1 MNFGLRVISELLWY
15 FVGLDLGQSRNYSAL
30 VVVERA
36 EILLD
41 EMDWVTYERRRRRRY
56 RVTFLELVRL
66 GTPYPDVVDR
76 VREVMRA
83 PALAGRC
90 TLVMDATGVGAPV
103 LDMLRQAG
111 LGCGI
116 EPVIL
121 TGGEKESH
129 GGGAWHLPK
138 RDLISGL
145 QTMLEKGEIELPAG
159 YGPAALLRRELAN
172 VGSRVGER
180 GRGRSGAWARSM
192 MIW

>member
-1 MNFGLRVISELLWY
+1 
-15 FVGLDLGQSRNYSAL
+15 
-30 VVVERA
+30 
-36 EILLD
+36 
-41 EMDWVTYERRRRRRY
+41 
-56 RVTFLELVRL
+56 
-66 GTPYPDVVDR
+66 
-76 VREVMRA
+76 
-83 PALAGRC
+83 
-90 TLVMDATGVGAPV
+90 MDATGVGAPM

-129 GGGAWHLPK
+129 GGGAWHVPK

-159 YGPAALLRRELAN
+159 YGPAVLLRRELAS

-180 GRGRSGAWARSM
+180 GRVRIGRLGEEHDDLVMACALGCWRARWKSRPM
-192 MIW
+192 WGTRSLGLG